1 MADRIT
7 DKHLDA
13 LAERLNKLT
22 SSPLQPYTL
31 DKVTGRNRACIGNH
45 HISHAYGGVC
55 LHRMSN
61 ESGGVSCPLI
71 HGHVPKRELYDA
83 MRNYIAGFEAGKE
96 HELKRIADAPRGWAT
111 V

>member
-7 DKHLDA
+7 GKHLDA

-22 SSPLQPYTL
+22 SSPTRSWTP
-31 DKVTGRNRACIGNH
+31 DATGRNRACIGNY

-61 ESGGVSCPLI
+61 ESGGVSCPLTPY
-71 HGHVPKRELYDA
+71 HMPKRKLYDE
-83 MRNYIAGFEAGKE
+83 MHSYIAGLEEGI
-96 HELKRIADAPRGWAT
+96 ELQKRNA
-111 V
+111 

>member
-13 LAERLNKLT
+13 LAERLNKVT
-22 SSPLQPYTL
+22 SSPAQSWAP
-31 DKVTGRNRACIGNH
+31 DATGRNRACIGNY

-61 ESGGVSCPLI
+61 ESGGVTCPLI

-83 MRNYIAGFEAGKE
+83 MYNYIAGFEAGVA
-96 HELKRIADAPRGWAT
+96 HEVKRVADAPRGWAT